1 MIIDLAALSAAECY
15 VWMTGAVIPRP
26 VAWVLTENDDGDSG
40 KDGGDNNDNN
50 GNNDND
56 EKGGNYNL
64 APFSYFN
71 ALCSAPPLVGVSFT
85 AGDGGAAKDTLANI
99 RRRQR
104 FVAHI
109 APMTMLDAVNDT
121 SAPLPYGES
130 ELSRAGLQTADFWHL
145 PRVVGCPVAIACK
158 LSREVALHKDGAN
171 EQILVLGEIMRM
183 FVDDAVIA
191 DDDKGR
197 AAINAAKVNPVAR
210 LSAGNYAGLGD
221 FQTRIRPQR

>member
-1 MIIDLAALSAAECY
+1 MIIDLATLSAAECY
-15 VWMTGAVIPRP
+15 LWMTGAVIPRP
-26 VAWVLTENDDGDSG
+26 VAWILTENDDGDGGGNDG
-40 KDGGDNNDNN
+40 KDGKGGKDGNDK
-50 GNNDND
+50 
-56 EKGGNYNL
+56 KGGNYNL

-85 AGDGGAAKDTLANI
+85 AGEGGAAKDTLANI

-109 APMTMLDAVNDT
+109 APMTMIDAVNDT

-130 ELSRAGLQTADFWHL
+130 ELSRAGLQTTAFWHL
-145 PRVVGCPVAIACK
+145 PRVAGCPVAIACK

-171 EQILVLGEIMRM
+171 EQILILGEITRM

-191 DDDKGR
+191 DDGKGR
-197 AAINAAKVNPVAR
+197 TTIDAAKVNPVAR